1 LFFVGISNIEVVNVS
16 IMLNKRAHQNP
27 FTKKPSTNL
36 DAMIMINALITNK
49 KSPKVKKVIGIVNT
63 TKIGLSIEF
72 NIANTIA
79 TSNAVINPS
88 TLTPGNK
95 YADITTAN
103 EDTMI
108 FKRNFINNNSKAWSI
123 KFYASNKFFYRLS
136 NFIWYINSVEICFL
150 SGA

>member
-1 LFFVGISNIEVVNVS
+1 
-16 IMLNKRAHQNP
+16 
-27 FTKKPSTNL
+27 
-36 DAMIMINALITNK
+36 MIMINALITNK

-108 FKRNFINNNSKAWSI
+108 FKRNFINNNSKA
-123 KFYASNKFFYRLS
+123 
-136 NFIWYINSVEICFL
+136 
-150 SGA
+150 